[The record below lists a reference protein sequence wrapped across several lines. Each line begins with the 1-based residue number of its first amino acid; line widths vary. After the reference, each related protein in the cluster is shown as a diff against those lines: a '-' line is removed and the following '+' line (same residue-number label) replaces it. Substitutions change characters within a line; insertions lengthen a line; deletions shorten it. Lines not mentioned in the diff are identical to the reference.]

1 MEKQLEKQFTRLLI
15 RWVVNS
21 FGIWLAAIALD
32 SISLNSGINPIII
45 AGLMLALV
53 NAILRPAVILLSL
66 PAILLTLGLF
76 IVVVNGLMVVL
87 ADKLYSGLTINNL
100 WASILAGVLIGL
112 INYIVT
118 ISLEGWGKRKSKHE

>member
-87 ADKLYSGLTINNL
+87 ADKLYSGN
-100 WASILAGVLIGL
+100 
-112 INYIVT
+112 
-118 ISLEGWGKRKSKHE
+118 RCQ